1 MPPDPSP
8 PASPEVVPVAIY
20 TRVSTENQVG
30 GRFDSCE
37 SQAAICRE
45 HIRKHAADGWCE
57 VASYSD
63 PAYSGRTMNRPGVQA
78 LKRHIE
84 SGQVRVVL
92 IFKLERVLR
101 STDEWV
107 PFRSFLQQHN
117 CRLESATEDI
127 SESTPSGRLKNNLLM
142 SVAEYE
148 RLNTAEKTRAKML
161 QQAKQGIWNGG
172 MIPFGYGYDVS
183 KQKLEPH
190 PQEADT
196 VRRIFAQAGRLVS
209 LEQIAA
215 ELNGEGLRTKTRLF
229 RSRDGTSRNVGTKR
243 FRSDG
248 LRIII
253 ANPIYR
259 GALRYKESEYPGRHE
274 PLVTEAVWEHANA
287 AVTKMLRP
295 ERAARPDQDKH
306 FHLLKGLLVCGCCG
320 RALMPH
326 ASGNKDRA
334 GKPYRYY
341 DCSHVVKERQD
352 SRCEVRRISAGA
364 IEKAVVQFLGE
375 IGRHTDIVNAAVGY
389 ADTKQEA
396 RYKEVKVALD
406 RLDKQLREVNKGVHN
421 CIESMTGGG
430 KRIAEELT
438 AQVGLLKDRKQS
450 LTVERERYA
459 QELATYEGESLDRRR
474 VCESVEKFGHVLHG
488 LSGAEQKALVRL
500 IVDRIEVR
508 PVQREARGRLTAE
521 ELRGDAT
528 RRLELKIMLNVPRL
542 LERNESRVIIEK
554 RTSRTV
560 MRQLTFSAEVALGS
574 QGRPDEA
581 AVVAPFRGAG
591 GVVSAQPSLG
601 QSTKETE
608 VHHPLVR
615 AIAWQRE
622 MVKDPKLTLRG
633 LARKE
638 GVVAP
643 SITVHFKLFKLA
655 PEIQS
660 YVAKL
665 RDPKAVYFF
674 SLRRLTPLAGLPVDV
689 QVKHF
694 RKWCALFEQ
703 RSDGA
708 SAPLP
713 PRPKITARARLH
725 I

>member
-8 PASPEVVPVAIY
+8 SASPEVVPVAIY

-107 PFRSFLQQHN
+107 PFRSFLQQHH

-172 MIPFGYGYDVS
+172 MIPFGYAYDVP

-190 PQEADT
+190 PQEADI

-209 LEQIAA
+209 LEQIATD
-215 ELNGEGLRTKTRLF
+215 LNTEGLRTKTRIF
-229 RSRDGTSRNVGTKR
+229 RSRDGTERNVGTKR

-259 GALRYKESEYPGRHE
+259 GALRYKDNEYPGRHA

-287 AVTKMLRP
+287 AVAKMLRP
-295 ERAARPDQDKH
+295 ERAVRPDQDKH
-306 FHLLKGLLVCGCCG
+306 FHLLKGLLVCGCCA

-389 ADTKQEA
+389 ADTKQET
-396 RYKEVKVALD
+396 RYKEVRVTLD
-406 RLDKQLREVNKGVHN
+406 RLDKQLREVNKGIQN
-421 CIESMTGGG
+421 CIESMAGGG
-430 KRIAEELT
+430 QRIAEELT
-438 AQVGLLKDRKQS
+438 VQVGILKDRKQN
-450 LTVERERYA
+450 LTVERERNA
-459 QELATYEGESLDRRR
+459 QELSTYEGESLDRRR

-500 IVDRIEVR
+500 IVERIEVR
-508 PVQREARGRLTAE
+508 PAQRESKSRPTAAE
-521 ELRGDAT
+521 IAGDSL

-542 LERNESRVIIEK
+542 LERNAGRVILET
-554 RTSRTV
+554 RAPRAA
-560 MRQLTFSAEVALGS
+560 MRQLTFSAEVALGA

-581 AVVAPFRGAG
+581 AVVAPFRGMG
-591 GVVSAQPSLG
+591 GAVAVQPSPA
-601 QSTKETE
+601 QSPKETE
-608 VHHPLVR
+608 VHHPLMR

-622 MVKDPKLTLRG
+622 MTKNPKQSLRG

-643 SITVHFKLFKLA
+643 SITVHFKLLKLA
-655 PEIQS
+655 PEIQG
-660 YVAKL
+660 YLAKL
-665 RDPKAVYFF
+665 RDPKAVYYF
-674 SLRRLTPLAGLPVDV
+674 SLRRLTPLAGLPTAV
-689 QVKHF
+689 QLKHF
-694 RKWCALFEQ
+694 SAWRDLFEQ

-708 SAPLP
+708 SAPMP
-713 PRPKITARARLH
+713 PRLTIAARARLH